1 MKNWKAT
8 KTLPENTGGG
18 GVIRIRVISI
28 IGCILG
34 RLKKRL
40 ESRLGKSELS
50 EEIETAT
57 TTTLFLM

>member
-8 KTLPENTGGG
+8 KTLPENTGG

-34 RLKKRL
+34 SLKKRL